1 MESLASQFAK
11 LNTHEANPRFYP
23 CHITGLDSQKEFLRV
38 RWTTTSC
45 RGLCYVKDLT
55 SAEKMFVNVFVRGF
69 HIRHPNGPFEV
80 WQKLLNKESKGTH
93 LDVTTSEGLDLVW
106 KLFNR
111 TSPDSTKASEDGSV
125 VSAESVQSVTAED
138 IQSVTNFANEMSY
151 NDVTVAIGQL
161 EQRKA
166 ALDKGKDALIEEM
179 LVDLEKKKVLFVLC
193 VVCCAF
199 LLKFPPLNP
208 LLLVNVKRSDVNTPP
223 PTTQGH
229 S

>member
-1 MESLASQFAK
+1 MESLAAQFAK
-11 LNTHEANPRFYP
+11 LNTHETNPRFYP

-38 RWTTTSC
+38 RWTTSSC

-80 WQKLLNKESKGTH
+80 WKKLLKADNGG

-166 ALDKGKDALIEEM
+166 ALDMGKDALIEEM
-179 LVDLEKKKVLFVLC
+179 LVDLEKKKVLC

-199 LLKFPPLNP
+199 LLKFSP
-208 LLLVNVKRSDVNTPP
+208 
-223 PTTQGH
+223 
-229 S
+229 